1 MWPAA
6 LGLAVCLQ
14 IVILGGERFSG
25 ARLTEHKMETKLL
38 VLKLFLDTL
47 GIDDR
52 IETVDD
58 RKRVQK
64 AVYLGQLSGIDLGY
78 RYGWYRMGPYCP
90 ALTRDYY
97 ALESELAAGALD
109 PEGHV
114 LNAEAVEKLKA
125 ITPLLKSPME
135 DVDQED
141 WLELLASVHFL
152 RKVSGQSNEEALTI
166 LRQQKPHIADH
177 FEVALGILVKSQI
190 LN

>member
-1 MWPAA
+1 
-6 LGLAVCLQ
+6 
-14 IVILGGERFSG
+14 
-25 ARLTEHKMETKLL
+25 METKLL

-52 IETVDD
+52 IDTVDD

-97 ALESELAAGALD
+97 ALESELAAGALNS
-109 PEGHV
+109 EGRA
-114 LNAEAVEKLKA
+114 LNAEAVQKLKA
-125 ITPLLKSPME
+125 IVPLLTAPN
-135 DVDQED
+135 DGVNQEN

-152 RKVSGQSNEEALTI
+152 KKVSGRSDEDARSVMQE
-166 LRQQKPHIADH
+166 QKAHIAGYFDT
-177 FEVALGILVKSQI
+177 ALDILAKNKI

>member
-1 MWPAA
+1 
-6 LGLAVCLQ
+6 
-14 IVILGGERFSG
+14 
-25 ARLTEHKMETKLL
+25 MEAKLL

-97 ALESELAAGALD
+97 ALESDLAAGALA
-109 PEGHV
+109 PEECA

-125 ITPLLKSPME
+125 IIPLLKSPVE
-135 DVDQED
+135 GVGQED

-152 RKVSGQSNEEALTI
+152 RKESGRSNEEAYSTL
-166 LRQQKPHIADH
+166 QYQKPHVSNH
-177 FEVALGILVKSQI
+177 FRVALETLVNNKL

>member
-1 MWPAA
+1 
-6 LGLAVCLQ
+6 
-14 IVILGGERFSG
+14 
-25 ARLTEHKMETKLL
+25 METKLL
-38 VLKLFLDTL
+38 ALKLFLDTL
-47 GIDDR
+47 GIDDS

-97 ALESELAAGALD
+97 ALESEIAAGALD
-109 PEGHV
+109 SEGRSF
-114 LNAEAVEKLKA
+114 NAQVVEKLKV
-125 ITPLLKSPME
+125 IIPLLKSPIE
-135 DVDQED
+135 GVGQEE

-152 RKVSGQSNEEALTI
+152 RKVSGKSHQEAQSI
-166 LRQQKPHIADH
+166 LQQEKPHVADH
-177 FEVALGILVKSQI
+177 FGVAVDLLVGFKM

>member
-1 MWPAA
+1 
-6 LGLAVCLQ
+6 
-14 IVILGGERFSG
+14 
-25 ARLTEHKMETKLL
+25 MESKLL

-97 ALESELAAGALD
+97 ALESELAAGALET
-109 PEGHV
+109 EGRAFNH
-114 LNAEAVEKLKA
+114 EAVETLKA
-125 ITPLLKSPME
+125 IIPLLKSPM
-135 DVDQED
+135 DTVDQED

-152 RKVSGQSNEEALTI
+152 RKVSGQNSDEARSI
-166 LRQQKPHIADH
+166 LQQQKPHVADH
-177 FEVALGILVKSQI
+177 FGAALDVLVEHKL

>member
-1 MWPAA
+1 
-6 LGLAVCLQ
+6 
-14 IVILGGERFSG
+14 
-25 ARLTEHKMETKLL
+25 METKLL

-47 GIDDR
+47 GIDDS

-64 AVYLGQLSGIDLGY
+64 AIYLGQLSGIDLGY

-97 ALESELAAGALD
+97 ALESELAAGALS
-109 PEGHV
+109 PQGHA
-114 LNAEAVEKLKA
+114 LNAETVEKLKA
-125 ITPLLKSPME
+125 IIPLLTAPME
-135 DVDQED
+135 GVDQED

-152 RKVSGQSNEEALTI
+152 KKVSGLSNEEARSTLQ
-166 LRQQKPHIADH
+166 QQKPHIADH
-177 FEVALGILVKSQI
+177 FGVALDILAKSKL

>member
-1 MWPAA
+1 
-6 LGLAVCLQ
+6 
-14 IVILGGERFSG
+14 
-25 ARLTEHKMETKLL
+25 METKLL

-97 ALESELAAGALD
+97 ALESEQAAGAL
-109 PEGHV
+109 EVGEKS
-114 LNAEAVEKLKA
+114 LNVTAVEKLKSV
-125 ITPLLKSPME
+125 TPLLRSPI
-135 DVDQED
+135 DDLDQED

-152 RKVSGQSNEEALTI
+152 RTVSGRSNEEAQAI
-166 LRQQKPHIADH
+166 LLAQKPHVAGH
-177 FEVALGILVKSQI
+177 FDVALAQLVKSKL